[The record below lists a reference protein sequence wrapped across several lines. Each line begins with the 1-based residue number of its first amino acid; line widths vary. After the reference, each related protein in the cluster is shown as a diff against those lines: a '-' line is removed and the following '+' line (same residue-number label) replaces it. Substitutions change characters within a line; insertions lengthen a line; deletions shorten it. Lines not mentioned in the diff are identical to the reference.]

1 MRASLAAI
9 AGDRIVQDLIDAGS
23 LILTEEALAY
33 LVGDKGNADLPLFRR
48 ILAAVRA
55 FLTRAGF
62 KLDLTT
68 DDLVLLAQSALE
80 TAAQR
85 EVRAGA
91 ITKGVLG
98 RNEEDAEAARQY
110 AEVVARYTHPDGSKK
125 AGWLKAPNGQPTK
138 LNERQWVQ
146 VRTPN
151 FIAWFGDWEYV
162 AHQQAIDAIFPVEA
176 VALSGK
182 SLQEINRNVLNYVD
196 SRYLHGEARQFENLE
211 THDQIMVSKTALRK
225 AMSGH
230 AGEQK
235 MWAATVVPDLLRVAH
250 KVFTTNDNKGRPDIK
265 AYHYYV
271 APVKID
277 GKIYYAKLVV
287 RELTDGHK
295 FYDHELSEVSEGA
308 GQHGA
313 ASTTLGAQPSPPTL
327 DHIVHHGWEKFNGN
341 TSRVVDAHG
350 EPLVVHHGTDQETSI
365 LSPDRSES
373 EFGTFFTTS
382 REAANEYAEAEGGNV
397 LPVFLRIKN
406 PYQVTNQQWANAE
419 GLSPEEADQQNHDGY
434 LIAGMGGGDTQLLF
448 LK

>member
-110 AEVVARYTHPDGSKK
+110 AEVVARYTNPDGSKK
-125 AGWLKAPNGQPTK
+125 DGWMKAPNGQPTK

-271 APVKID
+271 TPVKID

-295 FYDHELSEVSEGA
+295 FYDHELSEVSEGPDSMGPRQRRWAPNLLPLRLIILSITA
-308 GQHGA
+308 GKSSTA
-313 ASTTLGAQPSPPTL
+313 TRRAWWTPTASRWWCGMGRMRDRTLL
-327 DHIVHHGWEKFNGN
+327 F
-341 TSRVVDAHG
+341 
-350 EPLVVHHGTDQETSI
+350 SI
-365 LSPDRSES
+365 LIR
-373 EFGTFFTTS
+373 FFQTPRVMQKITVRKFIPGS
-382 REAANEYAEAEGGNV
+382 CR
-397 LPVFLRIKN
+397 
-406 PYQVTNQQWANAE
+406 
-419 GLSPEEADQQNHDGY
+419 
-434 LIAGMGGGDTQLLF
+434 
-448 LK
+448 